1 MNTKEHTDRVEGGCF
16 CGDVRYELDEPP
28 FLSGYC
34 HCKQCQKGVGN
45 LFSTTVFFKHAHF
58 RFTLGNPVWYETAV
72 AARGFCGRCGTP
84 IAFQHNDSKHIA
96 IMLGTLDK
104 SDRFEPQVHWYSDS
118 KLPWAD
124 IQSTLPDATDN
135 LGTYRE

>member
-1 MNTKEHTDRVEGGCF
+1 MAMCVMNQMSFHF
-16 CGDVRYELDEPP
+16 CPVT
-28 FLSGYC
+28 
-34 HCKQCQKGVGN
+34 VIAGN
-45 LFSTTVFFKHAHF
+45 VKKALEIYSALPFFKHAHF

-84 IAFQHNDSKHIA
+84 IAFQHNDSRHIA
-96 IMLGTLDK
+96 IMLGTLDEAE
-104 SDRFEPQVHWYSDS
+104 SFEPQAHWYSDS
-118 KLPWAD
+118 KLPWVD